1 MTARAPLLTASPRP
15 ATAPATRL
23 PLLALLTA
31 NGISLVGSMLSLIA
45 IPWFVLATSGSAS
58 RVGLTAA
65 TQALAEVLAAF
76 GGGAAVDRLGHK
88 QASIVAD
95 LCSAATVA
103 AIPALYV
110 TVGLPF
116 AGLLVLVFLRSFF
129 DTPGNTARQALIPD
143 LTELAGWSLER
154 ANSAVQ
160 AVQRGAR
167 LIGAPVAGLLIELL
181 APANVLWLDAAS
193 FLISAGLVLTLVA
206 APRGR
211 ETMEREPY
219 FTAIRTGLGFIWRD
233 PLLRAIVLTVA
244 LTNFLESPIFGVL
257 LPVFAKRTYG
267 SAAALGW
274 MLAAVGGGAL
284 LGAIGYGALGRRLP
298 RRATFLVAFL
308 VLGLPYWV
316 LSLLPSLPVSALV
329 MLVIGIAAGP
339 INPIIYTVQQ
349 ERVPAALRGR
359 VFGTTTAVAMIA
371 TPIGLSLGGYALA
384 WLGIRPMLI
393 ALSTAFLLVSLAL
406 FLIPAF
412 RRLDD
417 PAPALAGV

>member
-1 MTARAPLLTASPRP
+1 MTARVPLLTASRP
-15 ATAPATRL
+15 ASPATRL
-23 PLLALLTA
+23 PLFSLLAA

-45 IPWFVLATSGSAS
+45 IPWFVLATSGSAA

-65 TQALAEVLAAF
+65 AQALATVVAAF
-76 GGGAAVDRLGHK
+76 GGGALVDRLGHK
-88 QASIVAD
+88 RASVVAD
-95 LCSAATVA
+95 CCSAVTVA
-103 AIPALYV
+103 AIPALYL

-116 AGLLVLVFLRSFF
+116 AGLLALVFLRSFF

-143 LTELAGWSLER
+143 LAESAGWSLER

-167 LIGAPVAGLLIELL
+167 LIGAPVAGLLIGLF

-193 FLISAGLVLTLVA
+193 FLISAGLVLALVA
-206 APRGR
+206 TRA
-211 ETMEREPY
+211 TAAATEREPY
-219 FTAIRTGLGFIWRD
+219 FSAIRAGLAFIWRD

-244 LTNFLESPIFGVL
+244 LTNFLESPIFGVM

-274 MLAAVGGGAL
+274 MVAAVGGGAL
-284 LGAIGYGALGRRLP
+284 LGALAYGALSRRLP
-298 RRATFLVAFL
+298 RRATFLLAFL

-316 LSLLPSLPVSALV
+316 LSLLPSLPVSVLV
-329 MLVIGIAAGP
+329 MLAVGIAAGP
-339 INPIIYTVQQ
+339 INPIIYTVLQ
-349 ERVPAALRGR
+349 ERIPTSLRGR

-371 TPIGLSLGGYALA
+371 TPAGLSLGGYVLA
-384 WLGIRPMLI
+384 WLGLRPMLI

-412 RRLDD
+412 RRLND
-417 PAPALAGV
+417 PAAALVEA